1 MTAALIFNVTS
12 SEAKT
17 STTYYYNIKTHK
29 MRNKLIHIF
38 LIAFVLGSCEQIEN
52 PGINDKVE
60 SNDFCVYLSDIA
72 TKTANDG
79 MSTRWVEGDAI
90 NLFHA
95 ITGANDYINDN
106 SFICD
111 NVAANK
117 FSGTL
122 AEELN
127 VDSSYD
133 WYAFYPSINTSNG
146 DTPVKFSK
154 YIGRTSMS
162 SFAGKVTQTGNN
174 SMAHLAGGR
183 DGFPVV
189 GFVNNVPA
197 SEFPTI
203 PMKNVASVICVNVTN
218 TLSEPIAI
226 SSIDLVTPKPIIGNF
241 TIELTGNDI
250 VASGAGQEFIRLEVA
265 EGSQIAGGESAK
277 FYIGVA
283 PFTVTSGEEILL
295 YVNAAIGDKTVSQ
308 KIAKI
313 FDKET
318 PFKSGFIKTFN
329 VSYAQTDVVPVK
341 VNKSDFQTLNLGVT
355 STAFKAGSEH
365 YSFDGWKLLTGA
377 VVGPTTFTDG
387 SLKDLAAVIC
397 GGTAQ
402 TGILTSPFI
411 ADGCGTL
418 KFKYGV
424 YNNNEKIRFR
434 IDIKNAAGE
443 VVQTETVE
451 NLEPTKSTA
460 TEYSKEFN
468 VSGVFQLE
476 FTNLCPS
483 GVKNRKD
490 RVAIFDIEWTSVQ

>member
-1 MTAALIFNVTS
+1 M
-12 SEAKT
+12 K
-17 STTYYYNIKTHK
+17 
-29 MRNKLIHIF
+29 NKLIHII
-38 LIAFVLGSCEQIEN
+38 LIGFVLGSCEQLDSPKMEEV
-52 PGINDKVE
+52 ND
-60 SNDFCVYLSDIA
+60 SGNFTVYLSQPQ

-79 MSTRWVEGDAI
+79 MSTKWVEGDVI
-90 NLFHA
+90 NVFHA
-95 ITGANDYINDN
+95 VDGTENYVNDN
-106 SFICD
+106 SFTCD

-127 VDSSYD
+127 SDSNYD
-133 WYAFYPSINTSNG
+133 WYAFYPSINTANG
-146 DTPVKFSK
+146 DSPVKFSK

-162 SFAGKVTQTGNN
+162 LFAGKVTQTGNN
-174 SMAHLAGGR
+174 SMAHLAVGK
-183 DGFPVV
+183 DGFPIV

-218 TLSEPIAI
+218 TLSEPIVI
-226 SSIDLVTPKPIIGNF
+226 NSVDLVAPKPIIGNF
-241 TIELTGNDI
+241 SIELTGNDI
-250 VASGAGQEFIRLEVA
+250 VASGAGQELIRLEVA

-283 PFTVTSGEEILL
+283 PFTVTSGEEMLL
-295 YVNAAIGDKTVSQ
+295 YVNAAIGERTVSQ
-308 KIAKI
+308 RIAKV
-313 FDKET
+313 FDGET

-341 VNKSDFQTLNLGVT
+341 VNKSDFQTLNLGQT
-355 STAFKAGSEH
+355 STAFKTGSER

-377 VVGPTTFTDG
+377 VIDSYSFIDG

-397 GGTAQ
+397 GGTSQ
-402 TGILTSPFI
+402 TGVLTSPLI

-451 NLEPTKSTA
+451 NLEPTKSIA
-460 TEYSKEFN
+460 AEYSKEFN
-468 VSGVFQLE
+468 VPGVFQLE

>member
-1 MTAALIFNVTS
+1 M
-12 SEAKT
+12 K
-17 STTYYYNIKTHK
+17 
-29 MRNKLIHIF
+29 NKLIHII
-38 LIAFVLGSCEQIEN
+38 LIGFVLGSCEQLDSPKMEEV
-52 PGINDKVE
+52 ND
-60 SNDFCVYLSDIA
+60 SGNFTVYLSQPQ

-79 MSTRWVEGDAI
+79 MSTKWVEGDVI
-90 NLFHA
+90 NVFHA
-95 ITGANDYINDN
+95 VDGTENYVNDN
-106 SFICD
+106 SFTCD

-127 VDSSYD
+127 SDSNYD
-133 WYAFYPSINTSNG
+133 WYAFYPSINTANG
-146 DTPVKFSK
+146 DTPVKFKK

-174 SMAHLAGGR
+174 SMAHLAVGK

-218 TLSEPIAI
+218 TLSEPIVI
-226 SSIDLVTPKPIIGNF
+226 NSVDLVAPKPIVGNF

-250 VASGAGQEFIRLEVA
+250 VASGAGQELIRLEVA
-265 EGSQIAGGESAK
+265 EGSQITGGESAK

-283 PFTVTSGEEILL
+283 PFTVTSGEEMLL

-308 KIAKI
+308 RIAKV
-313 FDKET
+313 FDGET

-341 VNKSDFQTLNLGVT
+341 VNKSDFQTLNLGQT

-387 SLKDLAAVIC
+387 SIKDLAAVIC
-397 GGTAQ
+397 GGTLQ
-402 TGILTSPFI
+402 TGVLTSPLI

-451 NLEPTKSTA
+451 NLEPTKSIA
-460 TEYSKEFN
+460 AEYSKEFN

>member
-1 MTAALIFNVTS
+1 M
-12 SEAKT
+12 K
-17 STTYYYNIKTHK
+17 
-29 MRNKLIHIF
+29 NKLIHII
-38 LIAFVLGSCEQIEN
+38 LIGFVLGSCEQLDSPKMEEV
-52 PGINDKVE
+52 ND
-60 SNDFCVYLSDIA
+60 SGNFTVYLSQPQ

-79 MSTRWVEGDAI
+79 MSTKWVEGDVI
-90 NLFHA
+90 NVFHA
-95 ITGANDYINDN
+95 VDGTENYVNDN
-106 SFICD
+106 SFTCD

-127 VDSSYD
+127 SDSNYD
-133 WYAFYPSINTSNG
+133 WYAFYPSINTANG
-146 DTPVKFSK
+146 DTPVKFKK

-174 SMAHLAGGR
+174 SMAHLAVGK

-218 TLSEPIAI
+218 TLSEPIVI
-226 SSIDLVTPKPIIGNF
+226 SSVDLVTPKPIIGNF

-250 VASGAGQEFIRLEVA
+250 VASGAGQELIRLEVA

-283 PFTVTSGEEILL
+283 PFTVTSGEEMLL
-295 YVNAAIGDKTVSQ
+295 YVNAAIGEKTVSQ
-308 KIAKI
+308 RIAKV
-313 FDKET
+313 FDGET

-341 VNKSDFQTLNLGVT
+341 VNKSDFQTLNLGQT
-355 STAFKAGSEH
+355 STAFKAGREH

-402 TGILTSPFI
+402 TGVLTSPFI

-418 KFKYGV
+418 KFKYGE

-451 NLEPTKSTA
+451 NLEPTMSTA
-460 TEYSKEFN
+460 AEYSKEFN
-468 VSGVFQLE
+468 VPGVFQLE

>member
-1 MTAALIFNVTS
+1 M
-12 SEAKT
+12 K
-17 STTYYYNIKTHK
+17 
-29 MRNKLIHIF
+29 NKLIHII
-38 LIAFVLGSCEQIEN
+38 LIGFVLGSCEQLDSPKMEEV
-52 PGINDKVE
+52 ND
-60 SNDFCVYLSDIA
+60 SGNFTVYLSQPQ

-79 MSTRWVEGDAI
+79 MSTKWVEGDVI
-90 NLFHA
+90 NVFHA
-95 ITGANDYINDN
+95 VDGTENYVNDN
-106 SFICD
+106 SFTCD

-122 AEELN
+122 TEELN
-127 VDSSYD
+127 AGSNYD
-133 WYAFYPSINTSNG
+133 WYAFYPSINTANG

-162 SFAGKVTQTGNN
+162 SFAGKVTQAGNN

-329 VSYAQTDVVPVK
+329 VSYTQTDVVPLK
-341 VNKSDFQTLNLGVT
+341 VNKSDFQTLNIGKT

-402 TGILTSPFI
+402 TGVLTSPFI

-434 IDIKNAAGE
+434 IDIKNATGE
-443 VVQTETVE
+443 VVGTDTVE
-451 NLEPTKSTA
+451 NLEPTSKVA
-460 TEYSKEFN
+460 AEYSKEFN
-468 VSGVFQLE
+468 VPGVFQLE

-483 GVKNRKD
+483 NVKNRKD
-490 RVAIFDIEWTSVQ
+490 RVAIFDIEWTNYPG

>member
-1 MTAALIFNVTS
+1 
-12 SEAKT
+12 
-17 STTYYYNIKTHK
+17 
-29 MRNKLIHIF
+29 
-38 LIAFVLGSCEQIEN
+38 
-52 PGINDKVE
+52 
-60 SNDFCVYLSDIA
+60 
-72 TKTANDG
+72 
-79 MSTRWVEGDAI
+79 
-90 NLFHA
+90 
-95 ITGANDYINDN
+95 
-106 SFICD
+106 
-111 NVAANK
+111 
-117 FSGTL
+117 
-122 AEELN
+122 
-127 VDSSYD
+127 
-133 WYAFYPSINTSNG
+133 
-146 DTPVKFSK
+146 
-154 YIGRTSMS
+154 MS
-162 SFAGKVTQTGNN
+162 SFAGKVIQSGNN

-189 GFVNNVPA
+189 GFVDNVPA

-203 PMKNVASVICVNVTN
+203 PMRNVASVICVNVTN
-218 TLSEPIAI
+218 TLSEPIVI
-226 SSIDLVTPKPIIGNF
+226 SSVDLVTPKPIVGNF
-241 TIELTGNDI
+241 SIELAGNDI
-250 VASGAGQEFIRLEVA
+250 VASGSGQKFIRLEVA
-265 EGSQIAGGESAK
+265 EGSQIAGGESSK

-329 VSYAQTDVVPVK
+329 VSYAQTDVVPLK
-341 VNKSDFQTLNLGVT
+341 VNKSDFQTLNIGKT

-402 TGILTSPFI
+402 TGVLTSPFI

-434 IDIKNAAGE
+434 IDIKNTAGE

-451 NLEPTKSTA
+451 NLEPTKSIA
-460 TEYSKEFN
+460 AEYSKEFN

-490 RVAIFDIEWTSVQ
+490 RVAIFDIEWTNCPG

>member
-1 MTAALIFNVTS
+1 M
-12 SEAKT
+12 K
-17 STTYYYNIKTHK
+17 
-29 MRNKLIHIF
+29 NKLIHII
-38 LIAFVLGSCEQIEN
+38 LIGFVLGSCEQLDSPKMEEV
-52 PGINDKVE
+52 ND
-60 SNDFCVYLSDIA
+60 SGNFTVYLSQPQ

-79 MSTRWVEGDAI
+79 MSTKWVEGDVI
-90 NLFHA
+90 NVFHA
-95 ITGANDYINDN
+95 VDGTENYVNDN
-106 SFICD
+106 SFTCD

-127 VDSSYD
+127 SDSNYD
-133 WYAFYPSINTSNG
+133 WYAFYPSINTANG
-146 DTPVKFSK
+146 DTPVKFKK

-174 SMAHLAGGR
+174 SMAHLAVGK

-218 TLSEPIAI
+218 TLSEPIVI
-226 SSIDLVTPKPIIGNF
+226 NSVDLVAPKPIVGNF
-241 TIELTGNDI
+241 SIELTGNDI
-250 VASGAGQEFIRLEVA
+250 VASGAGQELIRLEVA

-283 PFTVTSGEEILL
+283 PFTVTSGEEMLL
-295 YVNAAIGDKTVSQ
+295 YVNAAIGEKTVSQ
-308 KIAKI
+308 RIAKV
-313 FDKET
+313 FDGET

-341 VNKSDFQTLNLGVT
+341 VNKSDFQTLNLGQT
-355 STAFKAGSEH
+355 STAFKAGREH

-402 TGILTSPFI
+402 TGVLTSPFI

-451 NLEPTKSTA
+451 NLEPTMSTA
-460 TEYSKEFN
+460 AEYSKEFN
-468 VSGVFQLE
+468 VPGVFQLE

-490 RVAIFDIEWTSVQ
+490 RVAIFDIEWTNCPG

>member
-1 MTAALIFNVTS
+1 M
-12 SEAKT
+12 K
-17 STTYYYNIKTHK
+17 
-29 MRNKLIHIF
+29 NKLIHII
-38 LIAFVLGSCEQIEN
+38 LIGFVLGSCEQLDSPKMEEV
-52 PGINDKVE
+52 ND
-60 SNDFCVYLSDIA
+60 SGNFTVYLSQPQ

-79 MSTRWVEGDAI
+79 MSTKWVEGDVI
-90 NLFHA
+90 NVFHA
-95 ITGANDYINDN
+95 VDGTENYVNDN
-106 SFICD
+106 SFTCD

-127 VDSSYD
+127 SDSNYD
-133 WYAFYPSINTSNG
+133 WYAFYPSINTANG
-146 DTPVKFSK
+146 DTPVKFKK

-174 SMAHLAGGR
+174 SMAHLAVGK

-218 TLSEPIAI
+218 TLSEPIVI
-226 SSIDLVTPKPIIGNF
+226 SSVDLVTPKPIIGNF

-250 VASGAGQEFIRLEVA
+250 VASGAGQELIRLEVA

-283 PFTVTSGEEILL
+283 PFTVTSGEEMLL
-295 YVNAAIGDKTVSQ
+295 YVNAAIGEKTVSQ
-308 KIAKI
+308 RIAKV
-313 FDKET
+313 FDGET
-318 PFKSGFIKTFN
+318 PFKSGFFKTFN

-341 VNKSDFQTLNLGVT
+341 VNKSDFQTLNLGQT
-355 STAFKAGSEH
+355 STAFKAGREH

-402 TGILTSPFI
+402 TGVLTSPFI

-451 NLEPTKSTA
+451 NLEPTMSTA
-460 TEYSKEFN
+460 AEYSKEFN
-468 VSGVFQLE
+468 VPGVFQLE

>member
-1 MTAALIFNVTS
+1 M
-12 SEAKT
+12 K
-17 STTYYYNIKTHK
+17 
-29 MRNKLIHIF
+29 NKLIHII
-38 LIAFVLGSCEQIEN
+38 LIGFVLGSCEQLDSPKMEEV
-52 PGINDKVE
+52 ND
-60 SNDFCVYLSDIA
+60 SGNFTVYLSQPQ
-72 TKTANDG
+72 TKTANDV
-79 MSTRWVEGDAI
+79 MSTKWVEGDVI
-90 NLFHA
+90 NVFHA
-95 ITGANDYINDN
+95 VDGTENYVNDN
-106 SFICD
+106 SFTCD

-127 VDSSYD
+127 SDSNYD
-133 WYAFYPSINTSNG
+133 WYAFYPSINTANG
-146 DTPVKFSK
+146 DTPVKFKK

-174 SMAHLAGGR
+174 SMAHLAVGK

-218 TLSEPIAI
+218 TLSEPIVI
-226 SSIDLVTPKPIIGNF
+226 SSVDLVTPKPIIGNF

-250 VASGAGQEFIRLEVA
+250 VASGAGQELIRLEVA

-283 PFTVTSGEEILL
+283 PFTVTSGEEMLL
-295 YVNAAIGDKTVSQ
+295 YVNAAIGEKTVSQ
-308 KIAKI
+308 RIAKV
-313 FDKET
+313 FDGET
-318 PFKSGFIKTFN
+318 PFKSGFFKTFN

-341 VNKSDFQTLNLGVT
+341 VNKSDFQTLNLGQT
-355 STAFKAGSEH
+355 STAFKAGREH

-402 TGILTSPFI
+402 TGVLTSPFI

-451 NLEPTKSTA
+451 NLEPTMSTA
-460 TEYSKEFN
+460 AEYSKEFN
-468 VSGVFQLE
+468 VPGVFQLE

>member
-1 MTAALIFNVTS
+1 M
-12 SEAKT
+12 K
-17 STTYYYNIKTHK
+17 
-29 MRNKLIHIF
+29 NKLIHII
-38 LIAFVLGSCEQIEN
+38 LIGFVLGSCEQLDSPKMEEV
-52 PGINDKVE
+52 ND
-60 SNDFCVYLSDIA
+60 SGNFTVYLSQPQ

-79 MSTRWVEGDAI
+79 MSTKWVEGDVI
-90 NLFHA
+90 NVFHA
-95 ITGANDYINDN
+95 VDGTENYVNDN
-106 SFICD
+106 SFTCD

-127 VDSSYD
+127 SDSNYD
-133 WYAFYPSINTSNG
+133 WYAFYPSINTANG
-146 DTPVKFSK
+146 DTPVKFKK

-174 SMAHLAGGR
+174 SMAHLAVGK

-218 TLSEPIAI
+218 TLSEPIVI
-226 SSIDLVTPKPIIGNF
+226 SSVDLVTPKPIIGNF

-250 VASGAGQEFIRLEVA
+250 VASGAGQELIRLEVA

-283 PFTVTSGEEILL
+283 PFTVTSGEEMLL
-295 YVNAAIGDKTVSQ
+295 YVNAAIGEKTVSQ
-308 KIAKI
+308 RIAKV
-313 FDKET
+313 FDGET
-318 PFKSGFIKTFN
+318 PFKSGFFKTFN

-341 VNKSDFQTLNLGVT
+341 VNKSDFQTLNLGQT

-402 TGILTSPFI
+402 TGVLTSPFI

-451 NLEPTKSTA
+451 NLEPTKSIA
-460 TEYSKEFN
+460 AEYSKEFN

-490 RVAIFDIEWTSVQ
+490 RVAIFDIEWTNCPG

>member
-1 MTAALIFNVTS
+1 M
-12 SEAKT
+12 K
-17 STTYYYNIKTHK
+17 
-29 MRNKLIHIF
+29 NKLIHII
-38 LIAFVLGSCEQIEN
+38 LIGFVLGSCEQLDSPKMEEV
-52 PGINDKVE
+52 ND
-60 SNDFCVYLSDIA
+60 SGNFTVYLSQPQ

-79 MSTRWVEGDAI
+79 MSTKWVEGDVI
-90 NLFHA
+90 NVFHA
-95 ITGANDYINDN
+95 VDGTENYVNDN
-106 SFICD
+106 SFTCD

-127 VDSSYD
+127 ANSNYD
-133 WYAFYPSINTSNG
+133 WYAFYPSINTTNG

-154 YIGRTSMS
+154 YIGRTEMS
-162 SFAGKVTQTGNN
+162 SFAGKVTQAGNN
-174 SMAHLAGGR
+174 SMAHLAVGK

-218 TLSEPIAI
+218 TLSEPIVI
-226 SSIDLVTPKPIIGNF
+226 NSVDLVAPKPIVGNF
-241 TIELTGNDI
+241 SIELTGNDI
-250 VASGAGQEFIRLEVA
+250 VASGAGQELIRLEVA

-283 PFTVTSGEEILL
+283 PFTVTSGEEMLL
-295 YVNAAIGDKTVSQ
+295 YVNAAIGEKTVSQ
-308 KIAKI
+308 RIAKV
-313 FDKET
+313 FDGET

-341 VNKSDFQTLNLGVT
+341 VNKSDFQTLNLGQT
-355 STAFKAGSEH
+355 STAFKAGREH

-402 TGILTSPFI
+402 TGVLTSPFI

-451 NLEPTKSTA
+451 NLEPTMSTA
-460 TEYSKEFN
+460 AEYSKEFN
-468 VSGVFQLE
+468 VPGVFQLE

>member
-1 MTAALIFNVTS
+1 M
-12 SEAKT
+12 K
-17 STTYYYNIKTHK
+17 
-29 MRNKLIHIF
+29 NKLIHII
-38 LIAFVLGSCEQIEN
+38 LIGFVLGSCEQLDSPKMEEV
-52 PGINDKVE
+52 ND
-60 SNDFCVYLSDIA
+60 SGNFTVYLSQPQ

-79 MSTRWVEGDAI
+79 MSTQWVEGDAI
-90 NLFHA
+90 GLFHA
-95 ITGANDYINDN
+95 IAGTQNYIDDN
-106 SFICD
+106 SFTCD

-122 AEELN
+122 TEELN
-127 VDSSYD
+127 AGSNYD
-133 WYAFYPSINTSNG
+133 WYAFYPKINITNG
-146 DTPVKFSK
+146 DSPVKFSK
-154 YIGRTSMS
+154 YIGRTEMS
-162 SFAGKVTQTGNN
+162 SFAGKVIQIGNN

-189 GFVNNVPA
+189 GFVDNVPA

-203 PMKNVASVICVNVTN
+203 PMRNVASVICVNVTN
-218 TLSEPIAI
+218 TLSEPIVI
-226 SSIDLVTPKPIIGNF
+226 SSVDLVTPKPIVGNF
-241 TIELTGNDI
+241 SIELAGNDI
-250 VASGAGQEFIRLEVA
+250 VASGAGQKFIRLEVS
-265 EGSQIAGGESAK
+265 EGSQIAGGESSK
-277 FYIGVA
+277 FYIEVA

-318 PFKSGFIKTFN
+318 HFKSGFIKTFN
-329 VSYAQTDVVPVK
+329 VSYAQTDVVPLK
-341 VNKSDFQTLNLGVT
+341 VNKSDFQTLNIGKT

-387 SLKDLAAVIC
+387 SIKDLAAVIC

-402 TGILTSPFI
+402 TGVLTSPFI

-434 IDIKNAAGE
+434 IDIKNTAGE

-451 NLEPTKSTA
+451 NLEPTKSIA
-460 TEYSKEFN
+460 AEYSKEFN

-490 RVAIFDIEWTSVQ
+490 RVAIFDIEWTNCPG

>member
-1 MTAALIFNVTS
+1 M
-12 SEAKT
+12 K
-17 STTYYYNIKTHK
+17 
-29 MRNKLIHIF
+29 NKLIHII
-38 LIAFVLGSCEQIEN
+38 LIGFVLGSCEQLDSPKMEEV
-52 PGINDKVE
+52 ND
-60 SNDFCVYLSDIA
+60 SGNFTVYLSQPQ

-79 MSTRWVEGDAI
+79 MSTKWVEGDVI
-90 NLFHA
+90 NVFHA
-95 ITGANDYINDN
+95 VDGTENYVNDN
-106 SFICD
+106 SFTCD

-127 VDSSYD
+127 SDSNYD
-133 WYAFYPSINTSNG
+133 WYAFYPSINTANG
-146 DTPVKFSK
+146 DTPVKFKK

-174 SMAHLAGGR
+174 SMAHLAVGK

-218 TLSEPIAI
+218 TLSEPIVI
-226 SSIDLVTPKPIIGNF
+226 NSVDLVAPKPIVGNF
-241 TIELTGNDI
+241 SIELTGNDI
-250 VASGAGQEFIRLEVA
+250 VASGAGQELIRLEVA

-283 PFTVTSGEEILL
+283 PFTVTSGEEMLL
-295 YVNAAIGDKTVSQ
+295 YVNAAIGEKTVSQ
-308 KIAKI
+308 RIAKV
-313 FDKET
+313 FDGET

-341 VNKSDFQTLNLGVT
+341 VNKSDFQTLNLGQT
-355 STAFKAGSEH
+355 STAFKAGREH

-402 TGILTSPFI
+402 TGVLTSPFI

-451 NLEPTKSTA
+451 NLEPTMSTA
-460 TEYSKEFN
+460 AEYSKEFN

-490 RVAIFDIEWTSVQ
+490 RVAIFDIEWTNCPG

>member
-1 MTAALIFNVTS
+1 M
-12 SEAKT
+12 K
-17 STTYYYNIKTHK
+17 KQ
-29 MRNKLIHIF
+29 LIHIF
-38 LIAFVLGSCEQIEN
+38 LIAFILGSCEQIEN
-52 PGINDKVE
+52 PGIKDKME
-60 SNDFCVYLSDIA
+60 STGFCVYLSDIA

-79 MSTRWVEGDAI
+79 MSTQWVEGDAI

-95 ITGANDYINDN
+95 IAGTQNYIDDN
-106 SFICD
+106 SFTCD

-127 VDSSYD
+127 ADSYYD
-133 WYAFYPSINTSNG
+133 WYAFYPGISTVNG
-146 DTPVKFSK
+146 ETPVKFSK
-154 YIGRTSMS
+154 YIGRTEMS

-174 SMAHLAGGR
+174 SMAHLAVGK

-203 PMKNVASVICVNVTN
+203 PMRNVASVICVNVTN
-218 TLSEPIAI
+218 TLLEPIVI
-226 SSIDLVTPKPIIGNF
+226 NSVDLVAPKPIIGNF
-241 TIELTGNDI
+241 SVELTGNDI
-250 VASGAGQEFIRLEVA
+250 AASSLYGQGFIRLEVA
-265 EGSQIAGGESAK
+265 EGSQIARGESAK

-283 PFTVTSGEEILL
+283 PFTVTSGEEMLL
-295 YVNAAIGDKTVSQ
+295 YVNATIGDKTVSQ
-308 KIAKI
+308 RIAKI
-313 FDKET
+313 FDGET

-329 VSYAQTDVVPVK
+329 VSYVQTDVVPVK
-341 VNKSDFQTLNLGVT
+341 VNKSDFQTLNLGKT

-387 SLKDLAAVIC
+387 SIKDLAAVIC
-397 GGTAQ
+397 GGTSQ
-402 TGILTSPFI
+402 TGVLTSPLI

-424 YNNNEKIRFR
+424 YNNSEKIRFR
-434 IDIKNAAGE
+434 IDVKNAAGE
-443 VVQTETVE
+443 VVGTDTVE
-451 NLEPTKSTA
+451 NLEPTSKVAS
-460 TEYSKEFN
+460 EYSKEFN
-468 VSGVFQLE
+468 VPGSFQIE

-483 GVKNRKD
+483 GVANRKD

>member
-1 MTAALIFNVTS
+1 M
-12 SEAKT
+12 K
-17 STTYYYNIKTHK
+17 
-29 MRNKLIHIF
+29 NKLIHII
-38 LIAFVLGSCEQIEN
+38 LIGFVLGSCEQLDSPKMEEV
-52 PGINDKVE
+52 ND
-60 SNDFCVYLSDIA
+60 SGNFTVYLSQPQ

-79 MSTRWVEGDAI
+79 MSTKWVEGDVI
-90 NLFHA
+90 NVFHA
-95 ITGANDYINDN
+95 VDGTENYVNDN
-106 SFICD
+106 SFTCD

-127 VDSSYD
+127 SDSNYD
-133 WYAFYPSINTSNG
+133 WYAFYPSINTANG
-146 DTPVKFSK
+146 DTPVKFKK

-174 SMAHLAGGR
+174 SMAHLAVGK

-218 TLSEPIAI
+218 TLSEPIVI
-226 SSIDLVTPKPIIGNF
+226 NSVDLVAPKPIVGNF
-241 TIELTGNDI
+241 SIELTGNDI
-250 VASGAGQEFIRLEVA
+250 VASGAGQELIRLEVA

-283 PFTVTSGEEILL
+283 PFTVTSGEEMLL
-295 YVNAAIGDKTVSQ
+295 YVNAAIGEKTVSQ
-308 KIAKI
+308 RIAKV
-313 FDKET
+313 FDGET
-318 PFKSGFIKTFN
+318 PFKSGFFKTFN

-341 VNKSDFQTLNLGVT
+341 VNKSDFQTLNLGQT

-387 SLKDLAAVIC
+387 SIKDLAAVIC
-397 GGTAQ
+397 GGTLQ
-402 TGILTSPFI
+402 TGVLTSPLI

-434 IDIKNAAGE
+434 IDIKNATGE
-443 VVQTETVE
+443 VVGTDTVE
-451 NLEPTKSTA
+451 NLEPTSKVA
-460 TEYSKEFN
+460 AEYSKEFN
-468 VSGVFQLE
+468 VPGVFQLE

-483 GVKNRKD
+483 NVKNRKD

>member
-1 MTAALIFNVTS
+1 M
-12 SEAKT
+12 K
-17 STTYYYNIKTHK
+17 
-29 MRNKLIHIF
+29 NKLIHII
-38 LIAFVLGSCEQIEN
+38 LIGFVLGSCEQLDSPKMEEV
-52 PGINDKVE
+52 ND
-60 SNDFCVYLSDIA
+60 SGNFTVYLSQPQ

-79 MSTRWVEGDAI
+79 ISTKWVEGDVI
-90 NLFHA
+90 NVFHA
-95 ITGANDYINDN
+95 VDGTENYVNDN
-106 SFICD
+106 SFTCD

-127 VDSSYD
+127 ADSNYD
-133 WYAFYPSINTSNG
+133 WYAFYPSINTTNG

-154 YIGRTSMS
+154 YIGRTEMS
-162 SFAGKVTQTGNN
+162 SFAGKVTQAGNN
-174 SMAHLAGGR
+174 SMAHLAVGK

-218 TLSEPIAI
+218 TLSEPIVI
-226 SSIDLVTPKPIIGNF
+226 NSVDLVAPKPIVGNF
-241 TIELTGNDI
+241 SIELTGNDI
-250 VASGAGQEFIRLEVA
+250 VASGAGQELIRLEVA

-283 PFTVTSGEEILL
+283 PFTVTSGEEMLL
-295 YVNAAIGDKTVSQ
+295 YVNAAIGEKTVSQ
-308 KIAKI
+308 RIAKV
-313 FDKET
+313 FDGET

-341 VNKSDFQTLNLGVT
+341 VNKSDFQTLNLGQT
-355 STAFKAGSEH
+355 STAFKAGREH

-402 TGILTSPFI
+402 TGVLTSPFI

-451 NLEPTKSTA
+451 NLEPTMSTA
-460 TEYSKEFN
+460 AEYSKEFN
-468 VSGVFQLE
+468 VPGVFQLE

>member
-1 MTAALIFNVTS
+1 M
-12 SEAKT
+12 K
-17 STTYYYNIKTHK
+17 
-29 MRNKLIHIF
+29 NKLIHII
-38 LIAFVLGSCEQIEN
+38 LIGFVLGSCEQLDSPKMEEV
-52 PGINDKVE
+52 ND
-60 SNDFCVYLSDIA
+60 SGNFTVYLSQPQ

-79 MSTRWVEGDAI
+79 MSTKWVEGDVI
-90 NLFHA
+90 NVFHA
-95 ITGANDYINDN
+95 VDGTENYVNDN
-106 SFICD
+106 SFTCD

-127 VDSSYD
+127 SDSNYD
-133 WYAFYPSINTSNG
+133 WYAFYPSINTANG
-146 DTPVKFSK
+146 DTPVKFKK

-174 SMAHLAGGR
+174 SMAHLAVGK

-218 TLSEPIAI
+218 TLSEPIVI
-226 SSIDLVTPKPIIGNF
+226 SSVDLVTPKPIIGNF

-250 VASGAGQEFIRLEVA
+250 VASGAGQELIRLEVA

-283 PFTVTSGEEILL
+283 PFTVTSGEEMLL
-295 YVNAAIGDKTVSQ
+295 YVNAAIGEKTVSQ
-308 KIAKI
+308 RIAKV
-313 FDKET
+313 FDGET
-318 PFKSGFIKTFN
+318 PFKSGFFKTFN

-341 VNKSDFQTLNLGVT
+341 VNKSDFQTLNLGQT
-355 STAFKAGSEH
+355 STAFKAGREH

-402 TGILTSPFI
+402 TGVLTSPFI

-451 NLEPTKSTA
+451 NLEPTKSIA
-460 TEYSKEFN
+460 VEYSKEFN

>member
-1 MTAALIFNVTS
+1 M
-12 SEAKT
+12 K
-17 STTYYYNIKTHK
+17 
-29 MRNKLIHIF
+29 NKLIHII
-38 LIAFVLGSCEQIEN
+38 LIGFVLGSCEQLDSPKMEEV
-52 PGINDKVE
+52 ND
-60 SNDFCVYLSDIA
+60 SGNFTVYLSQPQ

-79 MSTRWVEGDAI
+79 MSTQWVEGDAI
-90 NLFHA
+90 GLFHA
-95 ITGANDYINDN
+95 IAGTQNYIDDN
-106 SFICD
+106 SFTCD

-122 AEELN
+122 TEELN
-127 VDSSYD
+127 AGSNYD
-133 WYAFYPSINTSNG
+133 WYAFYPKINITNG
-146 DTPVKFSK
+146 DSPVKFSK
-154 YIGRTSMS
+154 YIGRTEMS
-162 SFAGKVTQTGNN
+162 SFAGKVIQIGNN

-189 GFVNNVPA
+189 GFVDNVPA

-203 PMKNVASVICVNVTN
+203 PMRNVASVICVNVTN
-218 TLSEPIAI
+218 TLSEPIVI
-226 SSIDLVTPKPIIGNF
+226 SSVDLVTPKPIVGNF
-241 TIELTGNDI
+241 SIELAGNDI
-250 VASGAGQEFIRLEVA
+250 VASGAGQKFIRLEVS
-265 EGSQIAGGESAK
+265 EGSQIAGGESSK

-318 PFKSGFIKTFN
+318 HFKSGFIKTFN
-329 VSYAQTDVVPVK
+329 VSYAQTDVVPLK
-341 VNKSDFQTLNLGVT
+341 VNKSDFQTLNIGKT

-387 SLKDLAAVIC
+387 SIKDLAAVIC

-402 TGILTSPFI
+402 TGVLTSPFI

-434 IDIKNAAGE
+434 IDIKNTAGE

-451 NLEPTKSTA
+451 NLEPTKSIA
-460 TEYSKEFN
+460 AEYSKEFN

-490 RVAIFDIEWTSVQ
+490 RVAIFDIEWTNCPG

>member
-1 MTAALIFNVTS
+1 M
-12 SEAKT
+12 K
-17 STTYYYNIKTHK
+17 
-29 MRNKLIHIF
+29 NKLIHII
-38 LIAFVLGSCEQIEN
+38 LIGFVLGSCEQLDSPKMEEV
-52 PGINDKVE
+52 ND
-60 SNDFCVYLSDIA
+60 SGNFTVYLSQPQ

-79 MSTRWVEGDAI
+79 MSTKWVEGDVI
-90 NLFHA
+90 NVFHA
-95 ITGANDYINDN
+95 VDGTENYVNDN
-106 SFICD
+106 SFTCD

-127 VDSSYD
+127 ADSNYD
-133 WYAFYPSINTSNG
+133 WYAFYPSINTTNG

-154 YIGRTSMS
+154 YIGRTEMS
-162 SFAGKVTQTGNN
+162 SFAGKVTQAGNN
-174 SMAHLAGGR
+174 SMAHLAVGK

-218 TLSEPIAI
+218 TLSEPIVI
-226 SSIDLVTPKPIIGNF
+226 NSVDLVAPKPIVGNF
-241 TIELTGNDI
+241 SIELTGNDI
-250 VASGAGQEFIRLEVA
+250 VASGAGQELIRLEVA

-283 PFTVTSGEEILL
+283 PFTVTSGEEMLL
-295 YVNAAIGDKTVSQ
+295 YVNAAIGEKTVSQ
-308 KIAKI
+308 RIAKV
-313 FDKET
+313 FDGET

-341 VNKSDFQTLNLGVT
+341 VNKSDFQTLNLGQT
-355 STAFKAGSEH
+355 STAFKAGREH

-402 TGILTSPFI
+402 TGVLTSPFI

-434 IDIKNAAGE
+434 IDIKNATGE

-451 NLEPTKSTA
+451 NLEPTMSTA
-460 TEYSKEFN
+460 VEYSKEFN

-490 RVAIFDIEWTSVQ
+490 RVAIFDIEWTNCPG

>member
-1 MTAALIFNVTS
+1 M
-12 SEAKT
+12 K
-17 STTYYYNIKTHK
+17 
-29 MRNKLIHIF
+29 NKLIHII
-38 LIAFVLGSCEQIEN
+38 LIGFVLGSCEQLDSPKMEEV
-52 PGINDKVE
+52 ND
-60 SNDFCVYLSDIA
+60 SGNFTVYLSQPQ

-79 MSTRWVEGDAI
+79 MSTKWVEGDVI
-90 NLFHA
+90 NVFHA
-95 ITGANDYINDN
+95 VDGTENYVNDN
-106 SFICD
+106 SFTCD

-127 VDSSYD
+127 SDSNYD
-133 WYAFYPSINTSNG
+133 WYAFYPSINTANG
-146 DTPVKFSK
+146 DTPVKFKK

-174 SMAHLAGGR
+174 SMAHLAVGK

-218 TLSEPIAI
+218 TLSEPIVI
-226 SSIDLVTPKPIIGNF
+226 SSVDLVTPKPIIGNF

-250 VASGAGQEFIRLEVA
+250 VASGAGQELIRLEVA

-283 PFTVTSGEEILL
+283 PFTVTSGEEMLL
-295 YVNAAIGDKTVSQ
+295 YVNAAIGEKTVSQ
-308 KIAKI
+308 RIAKV
-313 FDKET
+313 FDGET
-318 PFKSGFIKTFN
+318 PFKSGFFKTFN

-341 VNKSDFQTLNLGVT
+341 VNKSDFQTLNLGQT

-387 SLKDLAAVIC
+387 SIKDLAAVIC
-397 GGTAQ
+397 GGTLQ
-402 TGILTSPFI
+402 TGVLTSPLI
-411 ADGCGTL
+411 TDGCGTL

-451 NLEPTKSTA
+451 NLEPTKSIA
-460 TEYSKEFN
+460 AEYSKEFN

>member
-1 MTAALIFNVTS
+1 M
-12 SEAKT
+12 K
-17 STTYYYNIKTHK
+17 
-29 MRNKLIHIF
+29 NKLIHII
-38 LIAFVLGSCEQIEN
+38 LIGFVLGSCEQLDSPKMEEV
-52 PGINDKVE
+52 ND
-60 SNDFCVYLSDIA
+60 SGNFTVYLSQPQ

-79 MSTRWVEGDAI
+79 MSTKWVEGDVI
-90 NLFHA
+90 NVFHA
-95 ITGANDYINDN
+95 VDGTENYVNDN
-106 SFICD
+106 SFTCD

-127 VDSSYD
+127 SDSNYD
-133 WYAFYPSINTSNG
+133 WYAFYPSINTANG
-146 DTPVKFSK
+146 DTPVKFKK

-174 SMAHLAGGR
+174 SMAHLAVGK

-218 TLSEPIAI
+218 TLSEPIVI
-226 SSIDLVTPKPIIGNF
+226 SSVDLVTPKPIIGNF

-250 VASGAGQEFIRLEVA
+250 VASGAGQELIRLEVA

-283 PFTVTSGEEILL
+283 PFTVTSGEEMLL
-295 YVNAAIGDKTVSQ
+295 YVNAAIGEKTVSQ
-308 KIAKI
+308 RIAKV
-313 FDKET
+313 FEGET
-318 PFKSGFIKTFN
+318 PFKSGFFKTFN

-341 VNKSDFQTLNLGVT
+341 VNKSDFQTLNLGQT

-387 SLKDLAAVIC
+387 SIKDLAAVIC
-397 GGTAQ
+397 GGTLQ
-402 TGILTSPFI
+402 TGVLTSPLI

-451 NLEPTKSTA
+451 NLEPTKSIA
-460 TEYSKEFN
+460 AEYSKEFN

>member
-1 MTAALIFNVTS
+1 M
-12 SEAKT
+12 K
-17 STTYYYNIKTHK
+17 
-29 MRNKLIHIF
+29 NKLIHII
-38 LIAFVLGSCEQIEN
+38 LIGFVLGSCEQLDSPKMEEV
-52 PGINDKVE
+52 ND
-60 SNDFCVYLSDIA
+60 SGNFTVYLSQPQ

-79 MSTRWVEGDAI
+79 MSTQWVEGDAI
-90 NLFHA
+90 GLFHA
-95 ITGANDYINDN
+95 IAGTQNYIDDN
-106 SFICD
+106 SFTCD

-122 AEELN
+122 TEELN
-127 VDSSYD
+127 AGSNYD
-133 WYAFYPSINTSNG
+133 WYAFYPKINITNG
-146 DTPVKFSK
+146 DSPVKFSK
-154 YIGRTSMS
+154 YIGRTEMS
-162 SFAGKVTQTGNN
+162 SFAGKVIQIGNN

-203 PMKNVASVICVNVTN
+203 PMRNVASVICVNVTN
-218 TLSEPIAI
+218 TLSEPIVI
-226 SSIDLVTPKPIIGNF
+226 SSVDLVTPKPIVGNF
-241 TIELTGNDI
+241 SIELAGNDI
-250 VASGAGQEFIRLEVA
+250 VASGAGQEFIRLEVS
-265 EGSQIAGGESAK
+265 EGSQIAGGESSK

-329 VSYAQTDVVPVK
+329 VSYAQTDVVPLK
-341 VNKSDFQTLNLGVT
+341 VNKSDFQTLNIGKT

-402 TGILTSPFI
+402 TGVLTSPFI

-460 TEYSKEFN
+460 AEYSKEFN

-490 RVAIFDIEWTSVQ
+490 RVAIFDIEWTNFPG

>member
-1 MTAALIFNVTS
+1 M
-12 SEAKT
+12 K
-17 STTYYYNIKTHK
+17 
-29 MRNKLIHIF
+29 NKLIHFI
-38 LIAFVLGSCEQIEN
+38 LIGFVLGSCEQLDSPKMEEV
-52 PGINDKVE
+52 ND
-60 SNDFCVYLSDIA
+60 SGNFTVYLSQPQ

-79 MSTRWVEGDAI
+79 MSTKWVEGDVI
-90 NLFHA
+90 NVFHA
-95 ITGANDYINDN
+95 VDGTENYVNDN
-106 SFICD
+106 SFTCD

-127 VDSSYD
+127 SDSNYD
-133 WYAFYPSINTSNG
+133 WYAFYPSINTANG
-146 DTPVKFSK
+146 DTPVKFKK

-174 SMAHLAGGR
+174 SMAHLAVGK

-218 TLSEPIAI
+218 TLSEPIVI
-226 SSIDLVTPKPIIGNF
+226 NSVDLVAPKPIVGNF
-241 TIELTGNDI
+241 SIELTGNDI
-250 VASGAGQEFIRLEVA
+250 VASGAGQELIRLEVA

-283 PFTVTSGEEILL
+283 PFTVTSGEEMLL
-295 YVNAAIGDKTVSQ
+295 YVNAAIGEKTVSQ
-308 KIAKI
+308 RIAKV
-313 FDKET
+313 FDGET
-318 PFKSGFIKTFN
+318 PFKSGFFKTFN

-341 VNKSDFQTLNLGVT
+341 VNKSDFQTLNLGQT

-387 SLKDLAAVIC
+387 SIKDLAAVIC
-397 GGTAQ
+397 GGTLQ
-402 TGILTSPFI
+402 TGVLTSPLI

-434 IDIKNAAGE
+434 IDIKNASGE

-451 NLEPTKSTA
+451 NLEPTKSIA
-460 TEYSKEFN
+460 AEYSKEFN

>member
-1 MTAALIFNVTS
+1 M
-12 SEAKT
+12 K
-17 STTYYYNIKTHK
+17 
-29 MRNKLIHIF
+29 NKLIHII
-38 LIAFVLGSCEQIEN
+38 LIGFVLGSCEQLDSPKMEEV
-52 PGINDKVE
+52 ND
-60 SNDFCVYLSDIA
+60 SGNFTVYLSQPQ

-79 MSTRWVEGDAI
+79 MSTQWVEGDAI
-90 NLFHA
+90 GLFHA
-95 ITGANDYINDN
+95 IAGTQNYIDDN
-106 SFICD
+106 SFTCD

-122 AEELN
+122 TEELN
-127 VDSSYD
+127 AGSNYD
-133 WYAFYPSINTSNG
+133 WYAFYPKINITNG
-146 DTPVKFSK
+146 DSPVKFSK
-154 YIGRTSMS
+154 YIGRTEMS
-162 SFAGKVTQTGNN
+162 SFAGKVIQIGNN

-189 GFVNNVPA
+189 GFVDNVPA

-203 PMKNVASVICVNVTN
+203 PMRNVASVICVNVTN
-218 TLSEPIAI
+218 TLSEPIVI
-226 SSIDLVTPKPIIGNF
+226 SSVDLVTPKPIVGNF
-241 TIELTGNDI
+241 SIELAGNDI
-250 VASGAGQEFIRLEVA
+250 VASGAGQKFIRLEVA
-265 EGSQIAGGESAK
+265 EGSQIAGGESSK

-283 PFTVTSGEEILL
+283 PFTVTSREEILL

-329 VSYAQTDVVPVK
+329 VSYAQTDVVPLK
-341 VNKSDFQTLNLGVT
+341 VNKSDFQTLNIGKT

-402 TGILTSPFI
+402 TGVLTSPFI

-434 IDIKNAAGE
+434 IDIKNTAGE

-451 NLEPTKSTA
+451 NLEPTKSIA
-460 TEYSKEFN
+460 VEYSKEFN

>member
-1 MTAALIFNVTS
+1 M
-12 SEAKT
+12 K
-17 STTYYYNIKTHK
+17 
-29 MRNKLIHIF
+29 NKLIHII
-38 LIAFVLGSCEQIEN
+38 LIGFVLGSCEQLDSPKMEEV
-52 PGINDKVE
+52 ND
-60 SNDFCVYLSDIA
+60 SGNFTVYLSQPQ

-79 MSTRWVEGDAI
+79 MSTQWVEGDAI
-90 NLFHA
+90 GLFHA
-95 ITGANDYINDN
+95 IAGTQNYIDDN
-106 SFICD
+106 SFTCD

-122 AEELN
+122 TEELN
-127 VDSSYD
+127 AGSNYD
-133 WYAFYPSINTSNG
+133 WYAFYPKINITNG
-146 DTPVKFSK
+146 DSPVKFSK
-154 YIGRTSMS
+154 YIGRTEMS
-162 SFAGKVTQTGNN
+162 SFAGKVIQIGNN

-197 SEFPTI
+197 SEFPAI

-218 TLSEPIAI
+218 TLSEPIVI
-226 SSIDLVTPKPIIGNF
+226 NSVDLVAPKPIIGKF
-241 TIELTGNDI
+241 SIELTGNDI
-250 VASGAGQEFIRLEVA
+250 AASSLYGHGFIRLEVA
-265 EGSQIAGGESAK
+265 EGSQIARGESAK
-277 FYIGVA
+277 LYIGVA

-295 YVNAAIGDKTVSQ
+295 YVNTTIGDKTISQ
-308 KIAKI
+308 RIAKS
-313 FDKET
+313 FDGDT

-341 VNKSDFQTLNLGVT
+341 VNKSDFQTLNLGQT
-355 STAFKAGSEH
+355 STAFKAGREH

-402 TGILTSPFI
+402 TGVLTSPFI

-451 NLEPTKSTA
+451 NLEPTMSTA
-460 TEYSKEFN
+460 AEYSKEFN
-468 VSGVFQLE
+468 VPGVFQLE

-490 RVAIFDIEWTSVQ
+490 RVAIFDIEWTNCPG

>member
-1 MTAALIFNVTS
+1 
-12 SEAKT
+12 
-17 STTYYYNIKTHK
+17 
-29 MRNKLIHIF
+29 
-38 LIAFVLGSCEQIEN
+38 
-52 PGINDKVE
+52 
-60 SNDFCVYLSDIA
+60 
-72 TKTANDG
+72 
-79 MSTRWVEGDAI
+79 
-90 NLFHA
+90 
-95 ITGANDYINDN
+95 
-106 SFICD
+106 
-111 NVAANK
+111 
-117 FSGTL
+117 
-122 AEELN
+122 
-127 VDSSYD
+127 
-133 WYAFYPSINTSNG
+133 
-146 DTPVKFSK
+146 
-154 YIGRTSMS
+154 MS
-162 SFAGKVTQTGNN
+162 SFAGKVTQAGNN
-174 SMAHLAGGR
+174 SMAHLAVGK

-218 TLSEPIAI
+218 TLSEPIVI
-226 SSIDLVTPKPIIGNF
+226 NSVDLVAPKPIVGNF
-241 TIELTGNDI
+241 SIELTGNDI
-250 VASGAGQEFIRLEVA
+250 VASGAGQELIRLEVA

-283 PFTVTSGEEILL
+283 PFTVTSGEEMLL
-295 YVNAAIGDKTVSQ
+295 YVNAAIGEKTVSQ
-308 KIAKI
+308 RIAKV
-313 FDKET
+313 FDGET

-341 VNKSDFQTLNLGVT
+341 VNKSDFQTLNLGQT
-355 STAFKAGSEH
+355 STAFKAGREH

-402 TGILTSPFI
+402 TGVLTSPFI

-451 NLEPTKSTA
+451 NLEPTMSTTA
-460 TEYSKEFN
+460 EYSKEFN
-468 VSGVFQLE
+468 VPGVFQLE

>member
-1 MTAALIFNVTS
+1 M
-12 SEAKT
+12 K
-17 STTYYYNIKTHK
+17 
-29 MRNKLIHIF
+29 NKLIHII
-38 LIAFVLGSCEQIEN
+38 LIGFVLGSCEQLDSPKMEEV
-52 PGINDKVE
+52 ND
-60 SNDFCVYLSDIA
+60 SGNFTVYLSQPQ

-79 MSTRWVEGDAI
+79 ISTKWVDGDAI

-95 ITGANDYINDN
+95 ITSTNDYINDN

-111 NVAANK
+111 NVPANK

-127 VDSSYD
+127 ADSNYD
-133 WYAFYPSINTSNG
+133 WYAFYPSINTTNG

-154 YIGRTSMS
+154 YIGRTEMS
-162 SFAGKVTQTGNN
+162 SFAGKVTQAGNN
-174 SMAHLAGGR
+174 SMAHLAVGK

-218 TLSEPIAI
+218 TLSEPIVI
-226 SSIDLVTPKPIIGNF
+226 NSVDLVAPKPIVGNF
-241 TIELTGNDI
+241 SIELTGNDI
-250 VASGAGQEFIRLEVA
+250 VASGAGQELIRLEVA

-283 PFTVTSGEEILL
+283 PFTVTSGEEMLL
-295 YVNAAIGDKTVSQ
+295 YVNAAIGEKTVSQ
-308 KIAKI
+308 RIAKV
-313 FDKET
+313 FDGET

-341 VNKSDFQTLNLGVT
+341 VNKSDFQTLNLGQT
-355 STAFKAGSEH
+355 STAFKAGREH

-402 TGILTSPFI
+402 TGVLTSPFI

-451 NLEPTKSTA
+451 NLEPTMSTA
-460 TEYSKEFN
+460 AEYSKEFN
-468 VSGVFQLE
+468 VPGVFQLE

>member
-1 MTAALIFNVTS
+1 M
-12 SEAKT
+12 K
-17 STTYYYNIKTHK
+17 
-29 MRNKLIHIF
+29 NKLIHII
-38 LIAFVLGSCEQIEN
+38 LIGFVLGSCEQLDSPKMEEV
-52 PGINDKVE
+52 ND
-60 SNDFCVYLSDIA
+60 SGNFTVYLSQPQ

-79 MSTRWVEGDAI
+79 MSTKWVEGDVI
-90 NLFHA
+90 NVFHA
-95 ITGANDYINDN
+95 VDGTENYVNDN
-106 SFICD
+106 SFTCD

-127 VDSSYD
+127 SDSNYD
-133 WYAFYPSINTSNG
+133 WYAFYPSINTANG
-146 DTPVKFSK
+146 DTPVKFKK

-174 SMAHLAGGR
+174 SMAHLAVGK

-218 TLSEPIAI
+218 TLSEPIVI
-226 SSIDLVTPKPIIGNF
+226 SSVDLVTPKPIIGNF

-250 VASGAGQEFIRLEVA
+250 VASGAGQELIRLEVA

-283 PFTVTSGEEILL
+283 PFTVTSGEEMLL
-295 YVNAAIGDKTVSQ
+295 YVNAAIGEKTVSQ
-308 KIAKI
+308 RIAKV
-313 FDKET
+313 FDGET

-341 VNKSDFQTLNLGVT
+341 VNKSDFQTLNLGQT
-355 STAFKAGSEH
+355 STAFKAGREH

-402 TGILTSPFI
+402 TGVLTSPFI

-451 NLEPTKSTA
+451 NLEPTMSTGA
-460 TEYSKEFN
+460 EYSKEFN
-468 VSGVFQLE
+468 VPGVFQLE

>member
-1 MTAALIFNVTS
+1 
-12 SEAKT
+12 
-17 STTYYYNIKTHK
+17 
-29 MRNKLIHIF
+29 
-38 LIAFVLGSCEQIEN
+38 
-52 PGINDKVE
+52 
-60 SNDFCVYLSDIA
+60 
-72 TKTANDG
+72 
-79 MSTRWVEGDAI
+79 
-90 NLFHA
+90 
-95 ITGANDYINDN
+95 
-106 SFICD
+106 
-111 NVAANK
+111 
-117 FSGTL
+117 
-122 AEELN
+122 
-127 VDSSYD
+127 
-133 WYAFYPSINTSNG
+133 
-146 DTPVKFSK
+146 
-154 YIGRTSMS
+154 MS

-174 SMAHLAGGR
+174 SMAHLAVGK

-203 PMKNVASVICVNVTN
+203 PMRNVASVICVNVTN
-218 TLSEPIAI
+218 TLSEPIVI
-226 SSIDLVTPKPIIGNF
+226 SSVDLVTPKPIIGNF

-295 YVNAAIGDKTVSQ
+295 YINSTIGDKTVSQ
-308 KIAKI
+308 RIAKV
-313 FDKET
+313 FDGDT

-341 VNKSDFQTLNLGVT
+341 VNKSDFQTLNLGKT

-387 SLKDLAAVIC
+387 SIKDLAAVIC
-397 GGTAQ
+397 GGTSQ
-402 TGILTSPFI
+402 TGVLTSPLI

-424 YNNNEKIRFR
+424 YNNSEKIRFR
-434 IDIKNAAGE
+434 IDVKNAAGE
-443 VVQTETVE
+443 VVGTDTVE
-451 NLEPTKSTA
+451 NLEPTSKVAS
-460 TEYSKEFN
+460 EYSKEFN
-468 VSGVFQLE
+468 VPGSFQIE

-483 GVKNRKD
+483 GVANRKD

>member
-1 MTAALIFNVTS
+1 M
-12 SEAKT
+12 K
-17 STTYYYNIKTHK
+17 
-29 MRNKLIHIF
+29 NKLIHII
-38 LIAFVLGSCEQIEN
+38 LIGFVLGSCEQLDSPKMEEV
-52 PGINDKVE
+52 ND
-60 SNDFCVYLSDIA
+60 SGNFTVYLSQPQ

-79 MSTRWVEGDAI
+79 MSTQWVEGDAI
-90 NLFHA
+90 GLFHA
-95 ITGANDYINDN
+95 IAGTQNYIDDN
-106 SFICD
+106 SFTCD

-122 AEELN
+122 TEELN
-127 VDSSYD
+127 AGSNYD
-133 WYAFYPSINTSNG
+133 WYAFYPKINITNG
-146 DTPVKFSK
+146 YSPVKFSK
-154 YIGRTSMS
+154 YIGRTEMS
-162 SFAGKVTQTGNN
+162 SFAGKVIQIGNN

-203 PMKNVASVICVNVTN
+203 PMRNVASVICVNVTN
-218 TLSEPIAI
+218 TLSEPIVI
-226 SSIDLVTPKPIIGNF
+226 SSVDLVTPKPIVGNF
-241 TIELTGNDI
+241 SIELAGNDI
-250 VASGAGQEFIRLEVA
+250 VASGAGQEFIRLEVS
-265 EGSQIAGGESAK
+265 EGSQIAGGESSK

-329 VSYAQTDVVPVK
+329 VSYAQTDVVPLK
-341 VNKSDFQTLNLGVT
+341 VNKSDFQTLNIGKT

-387 SLKDLAAVIC
+387 SIKDLAAVIC
-397 GGTAQ
+397 GGTSQ
-402 TGILTSPFI
+402 TGVLTSPLI

-418 KFKYGV
+418 QFKYGV
-424 YNNNEKIRFR
+424 YNNSEKIRFR

-460 TEYSKEFN
+460 AEYSKEFN

>member
-1 MTAALIFNVTS
+1 M
-12 SEAKT
+12 K
-17 STTYYYNIKTHK
+17 
-29 MRNKLIHIF
+29 NKLIHII
-38 LIAFVLGSCEQIEN
+38 LIGLVLGSCEQLDSPKMEEV
-52 PGINDKVE
+52 ND
-60 SNDFCVYLSDIA
+60 SGNFTVYLSQPQ

-79 MSTRWVEGDAI
+79 MSTKWVEGDVI
-90 NLFHA
+90 NVFHA
-95 ITGANDYINDN
+95 VDGTENYVNDN
-106 SFICD
+106 SFTCD

-127 VDSSYD
+127 SDSNYD
-133 WYAFYPSINTSNG
+133 WYAFYPSINTANG
-146 DTPVKFSK
+146 DSPVKFSK

-174 SMAHLAGGR
+174 SMAHLAVGK
-183 DGFPVV
+183 DGFPIV

-218 TLSEPIAI
+218 TLSEPIVI
-226 SSIDLVTPKPIIGNF
+226 NSVDLVAPKPIIGNF
-241 TIELTGNDI
+241 SIELTGNDI
-250 VASGAGQEFIRLEVA
+250 VASGAGQELIRLEVA

-283 PFTVTSGEEILL
+283 PFTVTSGEEMLL
-295 YVNAAIGDKTVSQ
+295 YVNAAIGERTVSQ
-308 KIAKI
+308 RIAKV
-313 FDKET
+313 FDGET

-341 VNKSDFQTLNLGVT
+341 VNKSDFQTLNLGQT
-355 STAFKAGSEH
+355 STAFKTGSEH

-377 VVGPTTFTDG
+377 VIGPTTFTDG
-387 SLKDLAAVIC
+387 SIKDLAAVIC
-397 GGTAQ
+397 GGTSQ
-402 TGILTSPFI
+402 TGVLTSPLI

-424 YNNNEKIRFR
+424 YNNSEKIRFR

-451 NLEPTKSTA
+451 NLEPTKSIA
-460 TEYSKEFN
+460 AEYSKEFN
-468 VSGVFQLE
+468 VPGVFQLE

>member
-1 MTAALIFNVTS
+1 M
-12 SEAKT
+12 K
-17 STTYYYNIKTHK
+17 
-29 MRNKLIHIF
+29 NKLIHII
-38 LIAFVLGSCEQIEN
+38 LIGFVLGSCEQLDSPKMEEV
-52 PGINDKVE
+52 ND
-60 SNDFCVYLSDIA
+60 SGNFTVYLSQPQ

-79 MSTRWVEGDAI
+79 MSTQWVEGDAI
-90 NLFHA
+90 GLFHA
-95 ITGANDYINDN
+95 IAGTQNYIDDN
-106 SFICD
+106 SFTCD

-122 AEELN
+122 TEELN
-127 VDSSYD
+127 AGSNYD
-133 WYAFYPSINTSNG
+133 WYAFYPKINITNG
-146 DTPVKFSK
+146 DSPVKFSK
-154 YIGRTSMS
+154 YIGRTEMS
-162 SFAGKVTQTGNN
+162 SFAGKVIQIGNN

-189 GFVNNVPA
+189 GFVDNVPA

-203 PMKNVASVICVNVTN
+203 PMRNVASVICVNVTN
-218 TLSEPIAI
+218 TLSEPIVI
-226 SSIDLVTPKPIIGNF
+226 SSVDLVTPKPIVGNF
-241 TIELTGNDI
+241 SIELAGNDI
-250 VASGAGQEFIRLEVA
+250 VASGAGQEFIRLEVS
-265 EGSQIAGGESAK
+265 EGSQIAGGESSK

-329 VSYAQTDVVPVK
+329 VSYAQTDVVPLK
-341 VNKSDFQTLNLGVT
+341 VNKSDFQTLNIGKT

-402 TGILTSPFI
+402 TGVLTSPFI

-434 IDIKNAAGE
+434 IDIKNTAGE

-451 NLEPTKSTA
+451 NLEPTKSIA
-460 TEYSKEFN
+460 AEYSKKFN

>member
-1 MTAALIFNVTS
+1 M
-12 SEAKT
+12 K
-17 STTYYYNIKTHK
+17 
-29 MRNKLIHIF
+29 NKLIHIF

-52 PGINDKVE
+52 PGIKNKVE
-60 SNDFCVYLSDIA
+60 STDFCVYLSDIA

-79 MSTRWVEGDAI
+79 MSTKWVEGDAI

-95 ITGANDYINDN
+95 IAGTQNYIDDN
-106 SFICD
+106 SFTCD

-122 AEELN
+122 SEELSAGSN
-127 VDSSYD
+127 YD
-133 WYAFYPSINTSNG
+133 WYAFYPSINTTNG

-203 PMKNVASVICVNVTN
+203 PMRNVASVICVNVTN
-218 TLSEPIAI
+218 TLSEPIVI
-226 SSIDLVTPKPIIGNF
+226 SSVDLVTPKPIIGNF
-241 TIELTGNDI
+241 SIELTGNDI

-265 EGSQIAGGESAK
+265 EGSQIAGGESTK

-295 YVNAAIGDKTVSQ
+295 YINSTIGDKTVSQ
-308 KIAKI
+308 RIAKV
-313 FDKET
+313 FDGET

-329 VSYAQTDVVPVK
+329 VSYVQTDVVPVK
-341 VNKSDFQTLNLGVT
+341 VNKSDFQTLNLGKT
-355 STAFKAGSEH
+355 STAFTAGSEH

-387 SLKDLAAVIC
+387 SIKDLAAVIC
-397 GGTAQ
+397 GGTSQ
-402 TGILTSPFI
+402 TGVLTSPLI

-443 VVQTETVE
+443 VVGTDTVE
-451 NLEPTKSTA
+451 NLTPTSKVAS
-460 TEYSKEFN
+460 EYSKEFN
-468 VSGVFQLE
+468 VSGAFQIE

-483 GVKNRKD
+483 GVANRKD

>member
-1 MTAALIFNVTS
+1 M
-12 SEAKT
+12 K
-17 STTYYYNIKTHK
+17 
-29 MRNKLIHIF
+29 NKLIHII
-38 LIAFVLGSCEQIEN
+38 LIGFVLGSCEQLDSPKMEEV
-52 PGINDKVE
+52 ND
-60 SNDFCVYLSDIA
+60 SGNFTVYLSQPQ

-79 MSTRWVEGDAI
+79 MSTQWVEGDAI
-90 NLFHA
+90 GLFHA
-95 ITGANDYINDN
+95 IAGTQNYIDDN
-106 SFICD
+106 SFTCD

-122 AEELN
+122 TEELN
-127 VDSSYD
+127 AGSNYD
-133 WYAFYPSINTSNG
+133 WYAFYPKINITNG
-146 DTPVKFSK
+146 DSPVKFSK
-154 YIGRTSMS
+154 YIGRTEMS
-162 SFAGKVTQTGNN
+162 SFAGKVIQIGNN

-189 GFVNNVPA
+189 GFVDNVPA

-203 PMKNVASVICVNVTN
+203 PMRNVASVICVNVTN
-218 TLSEPIAI
+218 TLSEPIVI
-226 SSIDLVTPKPIIGNF
+226 SSVDLVTPKPIVGNF
-241 TIELTGNDI
+241 SIELAGNDI
-250 VASGAGQEFIRLEVA
+250 VASGAGQKFIRLEVA
-265 EGSQIAGGESAK
+265 EGSQIAGGESSK

-329 VSYAQTDVVPVK
+329 VSYAQTDVVPLK
-341 VNKSDFQTLNLGVT
+341 VNKSDFQTLNIGKT

-402 TGILTSPFI
+402 TGVLTSPFI

-434 IDIKNAAGE
+434 IDIKNTAGE

-451 NLEPTKSTA
+451 NLEPTKSIA
-460 TEYSKEFN
+460 VEYSKEFN

>member
-1 MTAALIFNVTS
+1 M
-12 SEAKT
+12 K
-17 STTYYYNIKTHK
+17 
-29 MRNKLIHIF
+29 NKLIHII
-38 LIAFVLGSCEQIEN
+38 LIGFVLGSCEQLDSPKMEEV
-52 PGINDKVE
+52 ND
-60 SNDFCVYLSDIA
+60 SGNFTVYLSQPQ

-79 MSTRWVEGDAI
+79 ISTKWVEGDVI
-90 NLFHA
+90 NVFHA
-95 ITGANDYINDN
+95 VDGTENYVNDN
-106 SFICD
+106 SFTCD

-127 VDSSYD
+127 ADSNYD
-133 WYAFYPSINTSNG
+133 WYAFYPSINTTNG

-154 YIGRTSMS
+154 YIGRTEMS
-162 SFAGKVTQTGNN
+162 SFAGKVTQAGNN
-174 SMAHLAGGR
+174 SMAHLAVGK

-203 PMKNVASVICVNVTN
+203 LMKNVASVICVNVTN
-218 TLSEPIAI
+218 TLSEPIVI
-226 SSIDLVTPKPIIGNF
+226 NSVDLVAPKPIVGNF
-241 TIELTGNDI
+241 SIELTGNDI
-250 VASGAGQEFIRLEVA
+250 VASGAGQELIRLEVA

-283 PFTVTSGEEILL
+283 PFTVTSGEEMLL
-295 YVNAAIGDKTVSQ
+295 YVNAAIGEKTVSQ
-308 KIAKI
+308 RIAKV
-313 FDKET
+313 FDGET

-341 VNKSDFQTLNLGVT
+341 VNKSDFQTLNLGQT
-355 STAFKAGSEH
+355 STAFKAGREH

-402 TGILTSPFI
+402 TGVLTSPFI

-451 NLEPTKSTA
+451 NLEPTMSTA
-460 TEYSKEFN
+460 AEYSKEFN
-468 VSGVFQLE
+468 VPGVFQLE

>member
-1 MTAALIFNVTS
+1 M
-12 SEAKT
+12 K
-17 STTYYYNIKTHK
+17 
-29 MRNKLIHIF
+29 NKLIHII
-38 LIAFVLGSCEQIEN
+38 LIGFVLGSCEQLDSPKMEEV
-52 PGINDKVE
+52 ND
-60 SNDFCVYLSDIA
+60 SGNFTVYLSQPQ

-79 MSTRWVEGDAI
+79 ISTKWVEGDAI

-95 ITGANDYINDN
+95 ITSTNNYINDN

-111 NVAANK
+111 NVPANK

-127 VDSSYD
+127 ADSNYD
-133 WYAFYPSINTSNG
+133 WYAFYPSINTANG
-146 DTPVKFSK
+146 DTPVKFKK

-174 SMAHLAGGR
+174 SMAHLAVGK

-218 TLSEPIAI
+218 TLSEPIVI
-226 SSIDLVTPKPIIGNF
+226 NSVDLVAPKPIVGNF

-250 VASGAGQEFIRLEVA
+250 VASGAGQELIRLEVA

-283 PFTVTSGEEILL
+283 PFTVTSGEEMLL
-295 YVNAAIGDKTVSQ
+295 YVNAAIGEKTVSQ
-308 KIAKI
+308 RIAKV
-313 FDKET
+313 FDGET
-318 PFKSGFIKTFN
+318 PFKSGFFKTFN

-341 VNKSDFQTLNLGVT
+341 VNKSDFQTLNLGQT
-355 STAFKAGSEH
+355 STAFKAGREH

-402 TGILTSPFI
+402 TGVLTSPFI

-451 NLEPTKSTA
+451 NLEPTMSTA
-460 TEYSKEFN
+460 AEYSKEFN
-468 VSGVFQLE
+468 VPGVFQLE

-490 RVAIFDIEWTSVQ
+490 RVAIFDIEWTNCPG